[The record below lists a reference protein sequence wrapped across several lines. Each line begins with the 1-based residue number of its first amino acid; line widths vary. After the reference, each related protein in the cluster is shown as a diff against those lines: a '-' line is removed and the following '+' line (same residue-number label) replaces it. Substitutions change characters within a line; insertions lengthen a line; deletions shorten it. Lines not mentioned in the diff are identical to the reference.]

1 MKRAISAILTV
12 ILVTMSVVTGSVI
25 TASATG
31 ANQKTTLTDLAGQG
45 GLSYTSTSLMTL
57 DNTTGINSSA
67 MSATPR
73 TDRWDRKQ
81 GRGALSV
88 TANGAKN
95 KFVLFQTT
103 VGAFN
108 FTVTD
113 PYAQN
118 IKMWVYVSD
127 CDAIACDHDDVY
139 DTPQE
144 DSFTFYVTFG
154 NSTSSYN
161 YSVQHTMHG
170 SGWQEIDINFAT
182 DNVVYN
188 TRKNINWNFRY
199 MSIWCKTVSGVTV
212 KFDDIRLIKYSTTYK
227 IPECENNGRWVS
239 TCDYNALDGGIISEW
254 YGSSFDLDE
263 KSQGTS
269 SLRIDGYPIH
279 VDYRITLSGMS
290 TQAYYDTDV
299 FCMDMYIDD
308 IRNMSTVF
316 EARIGQNESGSTDFA
331 YYSFSYGLMNAYANK
346 GEGLKSG
353 WNKLEM
359 PLRNMALRVNEE
371 YFGEGYKDITVYKIT
386 FYNPATAYTGADA
399 PYTFRFDNMYVTDR
413 SNLDLSFAD
422 KVQTT
427 YCDIEPAENLDKI
440 NTTSKWNTVTGED
453 YDNRSAI
460 KTTGGGAVNF
470 DFIGTELTVNT
481 FGNGRIFIS
490 LDSGDEEEF
499 SGTYRITELDNR
511 GHTVRLRAEGE
522 VALDSIGI
530 LGQFIDCGS
539 CDICNDR
546 ISNISLINADKQKSV
561 GDMVCTLSDVSDRF
575 SIINTSEY
583 GAPEECPDTAYFY
596 DTQKGEERK
605 SGFGFK
611 TPFVA
616 DVAGNE
622 DNWTVDTWV
631 YISDITSYQILL
643 QIIAYGGLSHESM
656 YDQSYFSSITENWAY
671 RFRLFNSA
679 TENDPSVYSLSQGWN
694 HLQIPL
700 SDFSFGDVENNHTE
714 TAYQSLF
721 DTLTIS
727 GITVHE
733 NNAAN
738 YGKYDFAIADFR
750 LVNNS
755 EHTCYEDAE
764 PVFDLEMYEVE
775 DYLNIMKVSNA
786 WVKRCNKNFS
796 GRYALHSTQ
805 GGKVQFALNGTAFS
819 IVSYKSPSQGKIYVS
834 IDGGEEFLAADL
846 YEYIADTY
854 FKETVYQSPK
864 LSDEKHV
871 ITVRTEGKSVIDA
884 FGIEGYID
892 ICRDPIKDLVTLEAE
907 DMLYAEY
914 SGDFE
919 KTYAWRLS
927 GHNAMNSKTKGS
939 VSFDFEGDYLSVIS
953 YKSGTQGKMY
963 VSIDGGAETEVD
975 LYSSLEDPQ
984 YNVSVFETYLTYET
998 HSVTIR
1004 TEGRACLDAVVIRR
1018 NSAETVTVEAESGD
1032 IDLKGSWSTQYA
1044 WKLSAH
1050 NAVYTTAGGSA
1061 AFSYTGYD
1069 FKIISYKARS
1079 QGKMYVSIDG
1089 GEQIEIDLY
1098 DDSTDTKYKEAVLS
1112 AAGMDYGTHTVEI
1125 TTVGKVIL
1133 DAVKIDG
1140 KIN

>member
-1 MKRAISAILTV
+1 MKKTVSLLLTV

-57 DNTTGINSSA
+57 DNTNGINSSA

-81 GRGALSV
+81 GRGSLSV
-88 TANGAKN
+88 TASAAADQ
-95 KFVLFQTT
+95 FVLFQTN

-127 CDAIACDHDDVY
+127 CDAIACDHDAVY

-144 DSFTFYVTFG
+144 DSFTFYITFG

-161 YSVQHTMHG
+161 YRVQHTMHG
-170 SGWQEIDINFAT
+170 SGWQEIDVNFAT
-182 DNVVYN
+182 DNVSHN
-188 TRKNINWNFRY
+188 TRKNINWNFKY

-212 KFDDIRLIKYSTTYK
+212 KFDDIRLIEYTSTYE

-239 TCDYNALDGGIISEW
+239 TCDYNALDGGIITEW

-263 KSQGTS
+263 KAQGTS

-290 TQAYYDTDV
+290 TKAYYDTDV

-316 EARIGQNESGSTDFA
+316 EARIGENESSTDKA
-331 YYSFSYGLMNAYANK
+331 YYGFSYGLMNAYANK

-359 PLRNMALRVNEE
+359 PLRNMALRINED
-371 YFGEGYKDITVYKIT
+371 YFGEGYKDITIYKIT

-422 KVQTT
+422 KVQTV
-427 YCDIEPAENLDKI
+427 YRDIEPAENLDKI
-440 NTTSKWNTVTGED
+440 KPTSKWTAVTGD
-453 YDNRSAI
+453 SYDNASAI
-460 KTTGGGAVNF
+460 KTDNGGLVNF

-481 FGNGRIFIS
+481 LGVGKRFIS
-490 LDSGDEEEF
+490 IDNGEEEEI
-499 SGTYRITELDNR
+499 SKTYQITDLDDK

-530 LGQFIDCGS
+530 LGQLIDCES

-546 ISNISLINADKQKSV
+546 ISNISLIDADKQKSV
-561 GDMVCTLSDVSDRF
+561 SDMVCTLSDVSDRF

-583 GAPEECPDTAYFY
+583 GAPEDCPDTAYFY
-596 DTQKGEERK
+596 DTQVGEARK
-605 SGFGFK
+605 SGVGFK
-611 TPFVA
+611 TPVIA
-616 DVAGNE
+616 DVAGYE
-622 DNWTVDTWV
+622 ENWTVDTWV

-643 QIIAYGGLSHESM
+643 QLIPYGGFSHESM
-656 YDQSYFSSITENWAY
+656 YDQSYFSSVTENWAY
-671 RFRLFNSA
+671 RYRLFNAA
-679 TENDPSVYSLSQGWN
+679 TEDDPSVYSLSQCWK

-700 SDFSFGDVENNHTE
+700 SNFSFGYGENNHTKV
-714 TAYQSLF
+714 AYESLF

-727 GITVHE
+727 GITIHE

-738 YGKYDFAIADFR
+738 YGNYDFAIAG
-750 LVNNS
+750 LSLINNS
-755 EHTCYEDAE
+755 EHTCYAE
-764 PVFDLEMYEVE
+764 VESEYDFELNEIE
-775 DYLNIMKVSNA
+775 DYLGIMKVSNA

-796 GRYALHSTQ
+796 DKYALHTTQ

-834 IDGGEEFLAADL
+834 IDDGDEILAADL
-846 YEYIADTY
+846 YADKADTY
-854 FKETVYQSPK
+854 FKETVYKSGK
-864 LSDEKHV
+864 LSEGKHV
-871 ITVRTEGKSVIDA
+871 ITLRTEGKAVIDA

-892 ICRDPIKDLVTLEAE
+892 ICQTPIKDEVTIEVE
-907 DMLYAEY
+907 DILDADYI
-914 SGDFE
+914 GDYE
-919 KTYAWRLS
+919 KTYAWKLS
-927 GHNAMNSKTKGS
+927 GHNAVSFKTGGS
-939 VSFDFEGDYLSVIS
+939 VSFDFEGDHLSVIS
-953 YKSGTQGKMY
+953 YRSSTQGKMY
-963 VSIDGGAETEVD
+963 VSVDGGAETEID
-975 LYSSLEDPQ
+975 LYTSSTDPE
-984 YNVSVFETYLTYET
+984 YNVTVFKTELTYAT
-998 HSVTIR
+998 HTVTIR
-1004 TEGRACLDAVVIRR
+1004 AEGRVSVDAIKIRR
-1018 NSAETVTVEAESGD
+1018 NSAETVTVEAENGD
-1032 IDLKGSWSTQYA
+1032 IALTGSWSTQYA

-1050 NAVYTTAGGSA
+1050 NAAYTSTGGGAS
-1061 AFSYTGYD
+1061 FSYTGYD
-1069 FKIISYKARS
+1069 FKILSYKART

-1089 GEQIEIDLY
+1089 AEPIEINLY

-1112 AAGMDYGTHTVEI
+1112 AAGMDYGVHTVEI
-1125 TTVGKVIL
+1125 TTSGKVIL

-1140 KIN
+1140 VLN